1 MDGNAKMSIDLEDD
15 NYMDDLQ
22 INRDINPLN
31 EEA

>member
-1 MDGNAKMSIDLEDD
+1 MDEHVKISMDFEDD

-31 EEA
+31 Q